1 MLTTL
6 RVYRDWEIAPVSG
19 KKMVAQKG
27 RHSLVGTYDE
37 LVNAIDKYEKKE
49 KEAEDEKG
57 EEDNI
62 C

>member
-27 RHSLVGTYDE
+27 RHSLVGTYEE
-37 LVNAIDKYEKKE
+37 LINAIDKYEKKE
-49 KEAEDEKG
+49 EKDG
-57 EEDNI
+57 KARNQL
-62 C
+62 

>member
-27 RHSLVGTYDE
+27 RHSLVGTYEE
-37 LVNAIDKYEKKE
+37 LINAIDKYEKKE
-49 KEAEDEKG
+49 EKKW
-57 EEDNI
+57 ESQKSI
-62 C
+62 MK

>member
-27 RHSLVGTYDE
+27 RHSLVGTYEE
-37 LVNAIDKYEKKE
+37 LINAIDKYEKGRDSGKE
-49 KEAEDEKG
+49 EASDRL
-57 EEDNI
+57 
-62 C
+62 

>member
-27 RHSLVGTYDE
+27 RHSLVGAYEE
-37 LVNAIDKYEKKE
+37 LINAIDKYEKKE
-49 KEAEDEKG
+49 EKDG
-57 EEDNI
+57 KARNQL
-62 C
+62 